1 VASGA
6 DESRTAT
13 ATAVAPGDGR
23 GGAPAA
29 ALGHDIGPG
38 VERAAEVAPYERTSE
53 DPPARPLRIFALD
66 PSASS
71 LEGAVAVVKVP
82 FEPIASGFRGTL
94 FEVSPRDG
102 GNGLE
107 YQPLDLDDR
116 ATLLGEGRA
125 PSPSDPLFHQQMVYA
140 VSSLVY
146 AAFQA
151 ALGRQ
156 VAWARFGPPAD
167 SHPTRL
173 RLSPYAARDENA
185 HYDNEAG
192 ELRFGYFRAREA
204 GAPGTPPRGWVFTS
218 LSHDVVAHEVTHALL
233 DGLRADLIVPTGP
246 DVPAFH
252 EGFADLVALLQRL
265 TSWRRSRSGGTWRPA
280 ATTPA
285 SRSSGARPSSS
296 APAARSAT

>member
-1 VASGA
+1 VA
-6 DESRTAT
+6 
-13 ATAVAPGDGR
+13 
-23 GGAPAA
+23 GG
-29 ALGHDIGPG
+29 GFDVGPG
-38 VERAAEVAPYERTSE
+38 VERAAEVRPYERTPA

-66 PSASS
+66 PSAPS